1 MAEEKDIL
9 SLDDDDID
17 LVSLTIHLE
26 EDTKRKKNHT
36 AAIIDEWGELLL
48 EEIERKRKT
57 EELKS
62 KKLIPYILRRSD
74 GKYTKEELTTYS
86 FKDLQDIYNQLKK
99 ENQSSIVKFFHFLF
113 NIE

>member
-62 KKLIPYILRRSD
+62 KKLIPYILKHSD
-74 GKYTKEELTTYS
+74 GKYGEAELKSYS
-86 FKDLQDIYNQLKK
+86 FGDVKEIHDELKT
-99 ENQSSIVKFFHFLF
+99 ENKSTLVKFFHFLF
-113 NIE
+113 NL